1 MQMTDPKGLMTSQQ
15 FAEHAGI
22 SPSTVSKWLRSGKV
36 KGVKQGGKWMISAD
50 QLVKA
55 VPTQTDIKAATP
67 AAGKKSPPVINA
79 PKPTSAPRAFSIEE
93 FSAMSYL
100 TPYGVER
107 YLKEGRLTGKKDG
120 SGRWVVD
127 QTNVERTEIQRLL
140 RK

>member
-1 MQMTDPKGLMTSQQ
+1 MTDPKGLMTSPQ

-22 SPSTVSKWLRSGKV
+22 SPSTLSKWLRTGKV

-50 QLVKA
+50 QLA
-55 VPTQTDIKAATP
+55 NAAPTQPETKPATP
-67 AAGKKSPPVINA
+67 AAGKKSPPAINT
-79 PKPTSAPRAFSIEE
+79 PKPASAPRAFSIEE

-107 YLKEGRLTGKKDG
+107 YLKEGRLTGTRDG
-120 SGRWVVD
+120 SGRWGVD
-127 QTNVERTEIQRLL
+127 QANVERPEIQRLL